1 MRSLD
6 RDIAFK
12 LLAFVLRPAVRFC
25 VRHSLRLQDIIEVSK
40 ALLVHAAMEE
50 LKNQGLRANNSRI
63 SVMTGVHRR
72 DIGSIEQGLS
82 TQGYT
87 KDLVTKVMGAWQ
99 TDKRYCTAN
108 GSPRVLT
115 YQGNDSEFDRLVY
128 SISTDVNPAA
138 VLAELERSGS
148 VEKRRLGVTLVK
160 GSFIPKG
167 DIQSGFKLASDDADD
182 LTRSVEENLLE
193 EPSLT
198 NLHARTQFDNVRPG
212 GVEEIKLWFLKEGHR
227 LHLNA
232 RKFISRYDQDVN
244 PDPKFEGKGVRVVLG
259 TFSYVDD

>member
-12 LLAFVLRPAVRFC
+12 LLAFVLRPAVKFC

-40 ALLVHAAMEE
+40 TLFVNAASEE

-82 TQGYT
+82 TKGYS

-99 TDKRYCTAN
+99 TDKRYCTSS

-115 YQGNDSEFDRLVY
+115 YEGNDCEFDRLVY

-148 VEKRRLGVTLVK
+148 IEKRRSGIMLVK

-167 DIQSGFKLASDDADD
+167 DIQSGFKVASDDADD
-182 LTRSVEENLLE
+182 LTLAVEENLLE
-193 EPSLT
+193 EPNLT
-198 NLHARTQFDNVRPG
+198 NLHARTQFDNVRPS
-212 GVEEIKLWFLKEGHR
+212 GVKDIKLWFLREGHR

-232 RKFISRYDQDVN
+232 RKVISKHDQDVN

-259 TFSYVDD
+259 TFSFVDD